1 MVVCLAAAQGARKK
15 NWAVGQTASQPFAHT
30 EIGQTLGRLCI
41 QHTYALAAA
50 TVSGDIGANRC
61 VVISVY

>member
-15 NWAVGQTASQPFAHT
+15 NWAVGQAASQPFAHT
-30 EIGQTLGRLCI
+30 EIGQTLRRLCI

-50 TVSGDIGANRC
+50 NVSGDI
-61 VVISVY
+61 